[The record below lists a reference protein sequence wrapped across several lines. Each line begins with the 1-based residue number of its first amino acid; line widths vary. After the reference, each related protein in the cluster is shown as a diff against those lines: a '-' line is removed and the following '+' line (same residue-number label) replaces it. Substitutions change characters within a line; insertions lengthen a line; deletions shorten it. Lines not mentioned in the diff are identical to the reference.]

1 MEKEIEIKEVS
12 KGTVASINS
21 EYIMYYDEVIT
32 TIKLKSGETITFTD
46 DVVHD
51 MFVKTRSAGEGFNV
65 FATLLSLA
73 TEKEILDV
81 AIRVLRR
88 KGIPQNLT
96 FDNLLWL
103 INADEACEA

>member
-12 KGTVASINS
+12 KGKVASISS
-21 EYIMYYDEVIT
+21 EYIMYYDDVIT

-46 DVVHD
+46 DIVHD
-51 MFVKTRSAGEGFNV
+51 MFVKMRSAGQGFNV

-88 KGIPQNLT
+88 KGIPQSITL
-96 FDNLLWL
+96 DHLEWL
-103 INADEACEA
+103 ISVGEVR